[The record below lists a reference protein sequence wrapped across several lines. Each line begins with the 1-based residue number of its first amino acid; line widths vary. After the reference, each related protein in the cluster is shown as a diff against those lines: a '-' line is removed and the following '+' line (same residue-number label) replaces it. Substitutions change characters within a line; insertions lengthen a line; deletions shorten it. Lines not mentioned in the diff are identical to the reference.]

1 MKLGLSLGYSGFA
14 TTDAAPLVE
23 HADRIGVDSVW
34 VSEAYGADAVTVLAY
49 LAARTERI
57 ALGSA
62 VLQMPART
70 PAATAMT
77 ALTLDLLSRGRV
89 RLGLGLSGPQ
99 VVEGWH
105 GVAYGRPLARTR
117 EYVEIVRA
125 AIARDE
131 PLVHRGREYR
141 IPYDGPDATGL
152 GKPLR
157 TILHPL
163 RRRIPI
169 YLAAIGPRNVAL
181 TAEIADGWLP
191 FLYSPERE
199 DVYRDVLQEGAE
211 RGGRSPDDLDVVAT
225 VMAACGPDVAVCRD
239 RLRPF
244 LALYIG
250 GMGAKG
256 RNFYHDLVAR
266 YGYEEVADTAQDHYL
281 AGRKADAVA
290 AIPDALVDE
299 LTLVGPRERIRDR
312 LEAWQASRV
321 GTLAVGTADPDLLE
335 ALQAAL

>member
-14 TTDAAPLVE
+14 ATDAAPLVE

-34 VSEAYGADAVTVLAY
+34 VSEAYGADAVSVLAY

-57 ALGSA
+57 GLGSA

-70 PAATAMT
+70 PAATAMA

-105 GVAYGRPLARTR
+105 GVPYGRPLVRTR

-199 DVYRDVLQEGAE
+199 DVYAEALQEGAE
-211 RGGRSPDDLDVVAT
+211 RAGRSPDDLDVVAT
-225 VMAACGPDVAVCRD
+225 VMAASGPDVAACRD

-266 YGYEEVADTAQDHYL
+266 YGYEEVADTVQDHYL
-281 AGRKADAVA
+281 AGRRAEAAA

-299 LTLVGPRERIRDR
+299 LTLVGPTERILDR
-312 LEAWQASRV
+312 LEAWKASRV
-321 GTLAVGTADPDLLE
+321 DTLAIGTGDPALLE